1 MTNNLFDGFEQ
12 HRIATEGAEIN
23 VRVGGSGPAL
33 LLLHGFPQTHT
44 MWHGLA
50 PSLAATHTVVLADL
64 RGYGDSSKP
73 PNGDDHAGYSFR
85 AMAADQVE
93 VMRTLG
99 HRSFSVI
106 SHDRG
111 ARVTQRMALDHPSAV
126 ERLAMLDIVPT
137 RHVYNHTDKKLA
149 TAYYHWF
156 FLIQKEDLPERLIGN
171 DPTYYLH
178 SALGSFGGDLSMYA
192 PEALA
197 EYERCIQDPATLH
210 AMCED
215 YRAGASIDLKH
226 DEADSSRKID
236 QPTLILWGEKGAVG
250 ALYEPLRVWRDY
262 ASDVRGR
269 AIANAGHF
277 LVEEQP
283 QEVLA
288 EIRAFLTEH

>member
-1 MTNNLFDGFEQ
+1 MTDSLFYGFEQ
-12 HRIATEGAEIN
+12 RQIVTQGAEIN
-23 VRVGGSGPAL
+23 LRVGGSGPAV

-44 MWHGLA
+44 MWHVIA

-73 PNGDDHAGYSFR
+73 PGGDDHAGYSFR

-106 SHDRG
+106 GHDRG
-111 ARVTQRMALDHPSAV
+111 ARVTHRMALDHQDAV
-126 ERLAMLDIVPT
+126 ERLALLDIIPT
-137 RHVYNHTDKKLA
+137 RHVYGHTDRQLA

-178 SALGSFGGDLSMYA
+178 SALGSFGGGLDTYA
-192 PEALA
+192 PQALA
-197 EYERCIQDPATLH
+197 EYERCFNDAATLH

-215 YRAGASIDLKH
+215 YRAAASIDLDH
-226 DEADSSRKID
+226 DEADAERKIE
-236 QPTLILWGEKGAVG
+236 QPTLVLWGANGVVG
-250 ALYEPLRVWRDY
+250 NLYEPLKVWRDY
-262 ASDVRGR
+262 ASDVRGGPVR
-269 AIANAGHF
+269 DAGHF

-283 QEVLA
+283 DEVLA
-288 EIRAFLTEH
+288 EIRAFLTEN